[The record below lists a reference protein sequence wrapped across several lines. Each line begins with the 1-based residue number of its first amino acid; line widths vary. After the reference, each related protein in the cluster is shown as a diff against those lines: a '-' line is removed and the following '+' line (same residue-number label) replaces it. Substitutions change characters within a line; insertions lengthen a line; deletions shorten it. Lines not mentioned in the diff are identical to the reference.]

1 MCTRT
6 IKVITGNITNWEE
19 DMFEQ
24 EMKEET
30 VNEIGVLDCS
40 CKVRN
45 VDEESGDSEAWWVF
59 FDFDFDVIREK
70 GCY

>member
-1 MCTRT
+1 
-6 IKVITGNITNWEE
+6 
-19 DMFEQ
+19 MFEQ